1 MISAR
6 TLLLPIA
13 VVAAV
18 ALAAERPAAWGFEAH
33 RLIADRAIDLLPAAI
48 RPFFVKH
55 RAFISEHAIDPD
67 LWRTAG
73 WVEEPPQHFLD
84 MDAFGAAPFDAL
96 PREKDAAIAKFGKE
110 MVQKNGLLPWRVEE
124 MHGKLVR
131 AFADIKAE
139 RPYAKDNIKFLSAVL
154 AHYVGDAHVPFH
166 AVVNYDGQ
174 LTNQH
179 GLHSRFESQLFE
191 RYRSSLRIR
200 PTPMRLSKPPR
211 EFIFD
216 TLIVSASLVDPML
229 AADREAI
236 GSGEVYDRAYY
247 ERFFAKA
254 RPTLERRLSEA
265 IAATAAVITHAW
277 EEGGKPSLDDV
288 PRQDRRR
295 RPADGDAVRRVRP
308 PRARSGTTTSM

>member
-1 MISAR
+1 
-6 TLLLPIA
+6 
-13 VVAAV
+13 
-18 ALAAERPAAWGFEAH
+18 
-33 RLIADRAIDLLPAAI
+33 
-48 RPFFVKH
+48 
-55 RAFISEHAIDPD
+55 
-67 LWRTAG
+67 
-73 WVEEPPQHFLD
+73 
-84 MDAFGAAPFDAL
+84 
-96 PREKDAAIAKFGKE
+96 

-265 IAATAAVITHAW
+265 IA
-277 EEGGKPSLDDV
+277 G
-288 PRQDRRR
+288 DRRR
-295 RPADGDAVRRVRP
+295 DHPCLGGRRQAVARRRAAPGPPEAPGDGDAVAAPAAAACAFRHDILQCDPDCRFVNPVPRGIFPGHTIRRGFARDLPTGRRCRGAARRLHYLWPASGCLRP
-308 PRARSGTTTSM
+308 LEP

>member
-1 MISAR
+1 M
-6 TLLLPIA
+6 
-13 VVAAV
+13 
-18 ALAAERPAAWGFEAH
+18 
-33 RLIADRAIDLLPAAI
+33 
-48 RPFFVKH
+48 KH

-84 MDAFGAAPFDAL
+84 LDAFGAAPFDAL

-131 AFADIKAE
+131 AFADVKAE

-200 PTPMRLSKPPR
+200 PTPMPLEQAAARVHLR
-211 EFIFD
+211 H
-216 TLIVSASLVDPML
+216 
-229 AADREAI
+229 ADRQRQPGRPDARRRSRGDRI
-236 GSGEVYDRAYY
+236 GRGLRSRVLRTVLRQGPADARASALGSDR
-247 ERFFAKA
+247 R
-254 RPTLERRLSEA
+254 
-265 IAATAAVITHAW
+265 
-277 EEGGKPSLDDV
+277 
-288 PRQDRRR
+288 DRRR
-295 RPADGDAVRRVRP
+295 DHPCLGGRRQTVARRCAAAGPPEAPGGDDAV
-308 PRARSGTTTSM
+308 AAGACASGTTT

>member
-84 MDAFGAAPFDAL
+84 MDAFGPAPFDAL

-131 AFADIKAE
+131 AFADVKAE
-139 RPYAKDNIKFLSAVL
+139 RPLREGQ
-154 AHYVGDAHVPFH
+154 HQVP
-166 AVVNYDGQ
+166 
-174 LTNQH
+174 
-179 GLHSRFESQLFE
+179 E
-191 RYRSSLRIR
+191 RGARALRR
-200 PTPMRLSKPPR
+200 RC
-211 EFIFD
+211 
-216 TLIVSASLVDPML
+216 A
-229 AADREAI
+229 
-236 GSGEVYDRAYY
+236 RA
-247 ERFFAKA
+247 
-254 RPTLERRLSEA
+254 
-265 IAATAAVITHAW
+265 
-277 EEGGKPSLDDV
+277 V
-288 PRQDRRR
+288 PRGGELR
-295 RPADGDAVRRVRP
+295 RPADQPARPALALRIAAVRAL
-308 PRARSGTTTSM
+308 PRRACASGRCRSA